1 MKMKVII
8 VFKSRILTYLRI
20 TFRGTEVF
28 CRISVLQNVRQTS
41 AYNYTE
47 SELHHRSFI
56 DDFQKFW
63 KNYFKEHMQAA
74 GSKI

>member
-20 TFRGTEVF
+20 TEVF